1 MALAIIMLPLIAR
14 SSQEVLLL
22 VPATQREAADALG
35 VARWRSIIG
44 VILPAAL
51 GGILTGTVLAVARAA
66 GETAPL
72 LVLTSIAPPTV
83 GVNPFGHALP
93 NIPVYIFTL
102 SEQADPQGFT
112 RAWGAAFVL
121 LVFILISSLGARA
134 LLARSRSKIS
144 R

>member
-1 MALAIIMLPLIAR
+1 M
-14 SSQEVLLL
+14 
-22 VPATQREAADALG
+22 
-35 VARWRSIIG
+35 
-44 VILPAAL
+44 
-51 GGILTGTVLAVARAA
+51 
-66 GETAPL
+66 
-72 LVLTSIAPPTV
+72 
-83 GVNPFGHALP
+83 NPFGHALP

-102 SEQADPQGFT
+102 SEQADPDGFT